1 MEELIQL
8 LTHIDKLITIT
19 FWFFAICIFV
29 SLGFQI
35 IKYIIA
41 IIFDF
46 HQTRKMKRKERKE
59 RKNERTKSST

>member
-1 MEELIQL
+1 MEEIIQL

-59 RKNERTKSST
+59 NERTKSKT

>member
-1 MEELIQL
+1 MEQIVEI

-46 HQTRKMKRKERKE
+46 HQTRKMKRKERK
-59 RKNERTKSST
+59 KNEQRKPKT